1 MHLVSAA
8 ALEIFT
14 DAPARRSPNATL
26 IGQAL
31 SSGGLPACPWRAPT
45 SPAVAAQRKAGL
57 REAAGTTAPPEAQQC
72 QEPGTIR
79 RPRAPAT
86 SAPLRLFDSP
96 RRNAYTQSTGTQST
110 GTQSTGTQSTGTH
123 STDAH
128 STDTHSPATWA
139 ADEVASTPARSAVGL
154 RVTPSAIRDEPTVG
168 NKAVGLPRA
177 RAPSARVGHS
187 NTARR
192 NPYAQRPRPL
202 APDDAASA
210 TARCA
215 AGPRETSATIR
226 DEPTV
231 GKQTI
236 DRRRAP
242 ATAARIGNFDPARR
256 NAYAQ
261 RMHPLAPDDAVLAPP
276 RHAAGPHARPSAIRH
291 EPTIGDQTIELPR
304 TRPTRAQ
311 LDHFDPARR
320 NAYAQR
326 TGSPTPDDAAPA
338 RRPAGLRLAPAAA
351 RPGPAI
357 AGRAGGLPHKPVTC
371 AHGGLNGFARRGRS
385 SAIASSMCR

>member
-86 SAPLRLFDSP
+86 NAPVRLFDSP
-96 RRNAYTQSTGTQST
+96 RRNAY
-110 GTQSTGTQSTGTH
+110 TQSTGTH

-139 ADEVASTPARSAVGL
+139 ADEVASTPTRSAVGL

-192 NPYAQRPRPL
+192 NPY
-202 APDDAASA
+202 
-210 TARCA
+210 
-215 AGPRETSATIR
+215 
-226 DEPTV
+226 
-231 GKQTI
+231 
-236 DRRRAP
+236 
-242 ATAARIGNFDPARR
+242 
-256 NAYAQ
+256 
-261 RMHPLAPDDAVLAPP
+261 
-276 RHAAGPHARPSAIRH
+276 
-291 EPTIGDQTIELPR
+291 
-304 TRPTRAQ
+304 
-311 LDHFDPARR
+311 
-320 NAYAQR
+320 
-326 TGSPTPDDAAPA
+326 
-338 RRPAGLRLAPAAA
+338 
-351 RPGPAI
+351 
-357 AGRAGGLPHKPVTC
+357 
-371 AHGGLNGFARRGRS
+371 
-385 SAIASSMCR
+385 